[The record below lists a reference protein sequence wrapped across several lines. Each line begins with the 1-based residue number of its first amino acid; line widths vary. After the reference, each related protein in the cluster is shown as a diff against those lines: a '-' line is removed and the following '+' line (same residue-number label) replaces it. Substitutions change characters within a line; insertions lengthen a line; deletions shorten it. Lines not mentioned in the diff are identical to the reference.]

1 MCRDRFCRHGR
12 VEGTGDDYANRR
24 IQMLDLVES
33 IEELRK
39 ASQCICCVHVNEEAM
54 SIDNSPMGAKL
65 YAWISD
71 TGVLAFRA
79 SGIARALKILW
90 EKKFAFDDAVV
101 PKAYAAWDLWMIR
114 TSTVA
119 FMLLDPSDI
128 ATITETF
135 LIWARQAGSSVWD
148 TELTSEGRRSPVPSL
163 PKKVTQRS

>member
-1 MCRDRFCRHGR
+1 MQGQILSAGR
-12 VEGTGDDYANRR
+12 GGRQGGTGDDYANRR
-24 IQMLDLVES
+24 IHIFISFDDLKKACEDKSMLDLVEL

-79 SGIARALKILW
+79 SGIARALKILR
-90 EKKFAFDDAVV
+90 EKKFAFNDAVV
-101 PKAYAAWDLWMIR
+101 PKAYAAWDVWMIR

-128 ATITETF
+128 YRYYHRDLLDLGET
-135 LIWARQAGSSVWD
+135 
-148 TELTSEGRRSPVPSL
+148 GR
-163 PKKVTQRS
+163 

>member
-1 MCRDRFCRHGR
+1 MICNA
-12 VEGTGDDYANRR
+12 TDYANRR
-24 IQMLDLVES
+24 VHIFISFDDLKKACEDKAMLDLVES

-119 FMLLDPSDI
+119 FLLLDPSDI

-135 LIWARQAGSSVWD
+135 LIWARQVVLCG
-148 TELTSEGRRSPVPSL
+148 TRN
-163 PKKVTQRS
+163 